1 MLVHDHLLIAGKP
14 TEPAGSGTIEVVNPH
29 TERVIGRVPD
39 GTPADIDRAV
49 KAARHTFEQT
59 DWAHRPASE
68 RAAILS
74 RASVLINERME
85 ELTRL
90 ITSEMGSPYSWAM
103 FGQVLA
109 PTMVLDYYAD
119 LGASFEF
126 EETRAG
132 LMGPVVVRQ
141 EPVGV
146 AAAIVPW
153 NVPLFVTV
161 LKLAPAIVAGC
172 TMVLKPA
179 PETPLD
185 AYVLHDILTE
195 AGMPPGVL
203 NVVPAGREAGEHLV
217 THPGIDKVGFTGST
231 AAGKRIG
238 ALCGE
243 LLRPCTLELG
253 GKSAAIVLEDADL
266 DTVVPGLMDAGILNN
281 GQACVAQTRIL
292 APRTRYGEVLEA
304 VTEAV
309 AAQVVGDPMDPSTQ
323 IGPLVAERQRD
334 RVLSFIEAGRSD
346 GARVTTGGGR
356 PAQPTGWFVEPTV
369 LGEVTNDMTVARE
382 EIFGPVLSVLAYDDE
397 ADAVAIANDSPF
409 GLSGSVWGAD
419 AERAA
424 DLARQMHTG
433 TVTVNHFAM
442 AFGAPFGGYKDS
454 GLGRELGPE
463 GLHAYLQSKSI
474 SLDPAKGQV

>member
-1 MLVHDHLLIAGKP
+1 MIIHDHLLIAGKP
-14 TEPAGSGTIEVVNPH
+14 AESSGTETIDVVNPF
-29 TERVIGRVPD
+29 TEEVMGRVPD
-39 GTPADIDRAV
+39 GTAADVDRAV
-49 KAARHTFEQT
+49 AAARHTFEST
-59 DWAHRPASE
+59 DWATRPAAE
-68 RAAILS
+68 RAEILS
-74 RASVLINERME
+74 KASVLINERMD

-90 ITSEMGSPYSWAM
+90 ITAEMGSPYSWCM

-109 PTMVLDYYAD
+109 PTMVLDYYAG
-119 LGASFEF
+119 LGATYEF
-126 EETRAG
+126 EETRPG
-132 LMGPVVVRQ
+132 LMGPVVVRR

-172 TMVLKPA
+172 TVVLKPA

-195 AGMPPGVL
+195 AGLPPGVL
-203 NVVPAGREAGEHLV
+203 NVVPAGREVGEHLV
-217 THPGIDKVGFTGST
+217 THPGVDKVGFTGST

-253 GKSAAIVLEDADL
+253 GKSAAIVLDDADL
-266 DTVVPGLMDAGILNN
+266 DAVVPGLMDAGILNN

-292 APRTRYGEVLEA
+292 ASRTRYDEVLEA

-309 AAQVVGDPMDPSTQ
+309 AAQVVGDPMDPATQ
-323 IGPLVAERQRD
+323 IGPLVAERQRE
-334 RVLSFIEAGRSD
+334 RVLGYIEAGRNE
-346 GARVTTGGGR
+346 GAEVTTGGGR
-356 PAQPTGWFVEPTV
+356 PDIDTGWFVEPTV
-369 LGEVTNDMTVARE
+369 FGGVSNDMTVARE
-382 EIFGPVLSVLAYDDE
+382 EIFGPVLSVLPYDDE
-397 ADAVAIANDSPF
+397 GDAIAIANDSPY
-409 GLSGSVWGAD
+409 GLSGSVWSAD
-419 AERAA
+419 PDRAA
-424 DLARQMHTG
+424 DVARRMQTG

-442 AFGAPFGGYKDS
+442 AFGAPFGGYKQS

-463 GLHAYLQSKSI
+463 GLAAYLESKSI
-474 SLDPAKGQV
+474 SLDPSQGQD